1 MAKILPEIL
10 SPSVPPNP
18 VPAVT
23 PGIPSSDSPMDANR
37 RSALVGIRLPA
48 EDAEESEDGY
58 ITSKVSYTEIFA
70 PP

>member
-10 SPSVPPNP
+10 SPSDRPNP

-23 PGIPSSDSPMDANR
+23 PGLESSDSAMDANSRSGFVGIPPVAETR
-37 RSALVGIRLPA
+37 RS
-48 EDAEESEDGY
+48 EEGY
-58 ITSKVSYTEIFA
+58 IASKVSYTEILA